1 VTEVFEPCLGVLK
14 RHQVYIRI
22 KRANIDDPADEEEKE

>member
-1 VTEVFEPCLGVLK
+1 VAVVFEPCLGVLE

-22 KRANIDDPADEEEKE
+22 IRANIDDPADEEEKE